1 VTAPQVP
8 SIGNLGLADKALS
21 DGWDLALR
29 LAWEAFAAHTT
40 PVGAVAVDGDGE
52 VVAAGRGRR
61 YEAVAPDGQLAGT
74 HIAHAEVNA
83 LAQLSSARHWDG
95 TLLLTTLEPC
105 AKCYGAAI
113 QSTVAGLCFAGRDP
127 YGGTGG
133 LRFETPQAR
142 RRDFLV
148 TGPLPGPHGALAE
161 ILHIAFLMIRASSG
175 HVVAAQRAALPQVT
189 GYTERVASMLQ
200 NARRRDDYASA
211 LEIAAAAPRD
221 VPRASA
227 D

>member
-1 VTAPQVP
+1 MTAAEVP
-8 SIGNLGLADKALS
+8 SVSSLELADKALS

-29 LAWEAFAAHTT
+29 LAWEAFGAPTT
-40 PVGAVAVDGDGE
+40 PVGAVVVNGGGT

-61 YEAVAPDGQLAGT
+61 FEALAPDGQLAGT

-83 LAQLSSARHWDG
+83 LAQLSSARRWGG

-105 AKCYGAAI
+105 AMCHGAAI

-133 LRFETPQAR
+133 LRFDTPQAR

-148 TGPLPGPHGALAE
+148 NGPLPGPRGALAE
-161 ILHIAFLMIRASSG
+161 ILHIAYLMSRASSG
-175 HVVAAQRAALPQVT
+175 HVVAAQRASLPQIT
-189 GYTERVASMLQ
+189 GYAERVASVLQ
-200 NARRRDDYASA
+200 NARRRDDYAAA
-211 LEIAAAAPRD
+211 LEIAAEAPRD
-221 VPRASA
+221 VPRSA
-227 D
+227 G